1 MNSARRIK
9 LRLQATKP
17 RNPMVAPAARR
28 KAGTH
33 RKSTAAQ
40 RQADKRALQKM
51 QNEGRERD

>member
-51 QNEGRERD
+51 QDGGRD